1 MIDENRMKKHQLNYY
16 FLRLFFSIN
25 LGFSLKKVKEEMK
38 MNKKAVMLGLVGMGL
53 GMAPTAATAAEAN
66 PTASM
71 TSQAT
76 LTIEQ
81 GILSL
86 DQVTNFNFGTS
97 SIQEIATDEQVIQTT
112 SNEVT
117 SITDYRGP
125 NQAGW
130 QLTAQLSKMTNAS
143 DNELANAKVTLNG
156 TTASGDA
163 ALVSGTELMVGAT
176 DPTLIASANGT
187 TGLATNDFNFSNAS
201 LTVPKQ
207 NVNSGTYSGTI
218 TWTLSNTYQAE

>member
-1 MIDENRMKKHQLNYY
+1 MIDENRMKKRQLIYY
-16 FLRLFFSIN
+16 FSRLFFSIN

-53 GMAPTAATAAEAN
+53 GMAPTAAAAAEAN

-86 DQVTNFNFGTS
+86 DQVSNFNFGTS

-163 ALVSGTELMVGAT
+163 ALVSGTELIVEAT

-218 TWTLSNTYQAE
+218 TWTLANTYQAE

>member
-16 FLRLFFSIN
+16 FLKLFFSIN

-53 GMAPTAATAAEAN
+53 GMAPTAAAAAEAN

-86 DQVTNFNFGTS
+86 DQVTNFNFDTS

-163 ALVSGTELMVGAT
+163 ALVAGTELMVGAT

-218 TWTLSNTYQAE
+218 TWTLANTYQAE

>member
-53 GMAPTAATAAEAN
+53 GMAPTAAAAAEAN

-97 SIQEIATDEQVIQTT
+97 SIQEIATDEQVIQAT

-176 DPTLIASANGT
+176 EPTLIASANGT

>member
-1 MIDENRMKKHQLNYY
+1 MKKHQLNYY
-16 FLRLFFSIN
+16 FLKLFFSIN

-53 GMAPTAATAAEAN
+53 GMAPTAAAAAEAN

-71 TSQAT
+71 TSQVT

-163 ALVSGTELMVGAT
+163 ALVAGTELMVGAT

-218 TWTLSNTYQAE
+218 TWTLANTYQAE

>member
-53 GMAPTAATAAEAN
+53 GMAPTAAAAAEAN

-125 NQAGW
+125 SQAGW

-176 DPTLIASANGT
+176 EPTLIASANGT

-218 TWTLSNTYQAE
+218 TWTLANTYQAE

>member
-53 GMAPTAATAAEAN
+53 GMAPTAAAAAEAN

-176 DPTLIASANGT
+176 EPTLIASANGT
-187 TGLATNDFNFSNAS
+187 TGLATIDFNFSNAS

-218 TWTLSNTYQAE
+218 TWTLANTYQAE

>member
-53 GMAPTAATAAEAN
+53 GMAPTAAAAAEAN

-112 SNEVT
+112 SKEVT

-176 DPTLIASANGT
+176 EPTLIASANGT

-218 TWTLSNTYQAE
+218 TWTLANTYQAE

>member
-1 MIDENRMKKHQLNYY
+1 
-16 FLRLFFSIN
+16 
-25 LGFSLKKVKEEMK
+25 
-38 MNKKAVMLGLVGMGL
+38 MLGLVGMGL
-53 GMAPTAATAAEAN
+53 GMAPTAAAAAEAN

-97 SIQEIATDEQVIQTT
+97 SIQDIATDEQVIQTT
-112 SNEVT
+112 SDEVT

-156 TTASGDA
+156 STASGDA
-163 ALVSGTELMVGAT
+163 TLVSGTELMVGAT
-176 DPTLIASANGT
+176 EPTLIASANGT

>member
-53 GMAPTAATAAEAN
+53 GMAPTAAAAAEAN

-176 DPTLIASANGT
+176 EPTLIASANGT

-207 NVNSGTYSGTI
+207 NVNSDTYSGTI
-218 TWTLSNTYQAE
+218 TWTLANTYQAE

>member
-1 MIDENRMKKHQLNYY
+1 M
-16 FLRLFFSIN
+16 IN

-38 MNKKAVMLGLVGMGL
+38 MNKKVLMLGLVGMGL
-53 GMAPTAATAAEAN
+53 GMAPTAAAAAEAN

-143 DNELANAKVTLNG
+143 DNELVNAKVTLNG
-156 TTASGDA
+156 STASGDA
-163 ALVSGTELMVGAT
+163 TLVSGTELMVGAT

>member
-53 GMAPTAATAAEAN
+53 GMAPTAAAAAEAN

-112 SNEVT
+112 LNEVT

-176 DPTLIASANGT
+176 EPTLIASANGT

-218 TWTLSNTYQAE
+218 TWTLANTYQAE

>member
-53 GMAPTAATAAEAN
+53 GMAPTAAAAAEAN

-156 TTASGDA
+156 STASGDA

-176 DPTLIASANGT
+176 EPTLIASANGT

>member
-1 MIDENRMKKHQLNYY
+1 MKKHQLNYY
-16 FLRLFFSIN
+16 FLKLFFSIN

-53 GMAPTAATAAEAN
+53 GMAPTAAAAAEAN

-187 TGLATNDFNFSNAS
+187 TGLATNDFSFSNAS

-218 TWTLSNTYQAE
+218 TWTLANTHQAE

>member
-53 GMAPTAATAAEAN
+53 GMAPTAAAAAEAN

-176 DPTLIASANGT
+176 EPTLIASANGT

>member
-53 GMAPTAATAAEAN
+53 GMAPTAAAAAEAN

-176 DPTLIASANGT
+176 EPTLIASANGT
-187 TGLATNDFNFSNAS
+187 TGLATNDFDFSNAS

-218 TWTLSNTYQAE
+218 TWTLANTYQAE

>member
-1 MIDENRMKKHQLNYY
+1 
-16 FLRLFFSIN
+16 
-25 LGFSLKKVKEEMK
+25 

-53 GMAPTAATAAEAN
+53 GMAPTAAAAAEAN

-86 DQVTNFNFGTS
+86 DQVTNFDFGTTS
-97 SIQEIATDEQVIQTT
+97 VKDIATGDQVLSTAA
-112 SNEVT
+112 NEAT

-125 NQAGW
+125 NQTGW
-130 QLTAQLSKMTNAS
+130 QLTAQLSKMTNAAN
-143 DNELANAKVTLNG
+143 NELVNAKVTLNG
-156 TTASGDA
+156 SIDSGDA
-163 ALVSGTELMVGAT
+163 SLVSGTELMVGAT

-187 TGLATNDFNFSNAS
+187 TGLATNDFDFTSAT
-201 LTVPKQ
+201 LTIPKQ
-207 NVNSGTYSGTI
+207 NVNSGAYSGTI

>member
-1 MIDENRMKKHQLNYY
+1 M
-16 FLRLFFSIN
+16 IN

-38 MNKKAVMLGLVGMGL
+38 MNKKVLMLGLVVMGL
-53 GMAPTAATAAEAN
+53 GMAPTAAAAAEAN

-143 DNELANAKVTLNG
+143 DNELVNAKVTLNG
-156 TTASGDA
+156 STASGDA
-163 ALVSGTELMVGAT
+163 TLVSGTELMVGAT

>member
-1 MIDENRMKKHQLNYY
+1 
-16 FLRLFFSIN
+16 
-25 LGFSLKKVKEEMK
+25 
-38 MNKKAVMLGLVGMGL
+38 MLGLVGMGL
-53 GMAPTAATAAEAN
+53 GMAPTAAAAAEAN

-86 DQVTNFNFGTS
+86 DQVTNFDFGTTS
-97 SIQEIATDEQVIQTT
+97 VKDIATGDQVLSTAA
-112 SNEVT
+112 NETT

-130 QLTAQLSKMTNAS
+130 QLTAQLSKMTNAAN
-143 DNELANAKVTLNG
+143 NELVNAKVTLNG
-156 TTASGDA
+156 SIDSGDA
-163 ALVSGTELMVGAT
+163 SLVSGTELTVGAT

-187 TGLATNDFNFSNAS
+187 TGLATNDFDFTSAT
-201 LTVPKQ
+201 LTIPKQ
-207 NVNSGTYSGTI
+207 NINSGAYSGTI

>member
-1 MIDENRMKKHQLNYY
+1 
-16 FLRLFFSIN
+16 
-25 LGFSLKKVKEEMK
+25 
-38 MNKKAVMLGLVGMGL
+38 MNKKVLMLGLVVMGL
-53 GMAPTAATAAEAN
+53 GMAPTAAAAAEAN

-163 ALVSGTELMVGAT
+163 ALVAGTELMVGAT

-218 TWTLSNTYQAE
+218 TWTLANTYQAE

>member
-1 MIDENRMKKHQLNYY
+1 MT
-16 FLRLFFSIN
+16 

-38 MNKKAVMLGLVGMGL
+38 MNKKAVVLGLVGMGL
-53 GMAPTAATAAEAN
+53 GMAPTAAAAAEAN

-130 QLTAQLSKMTNAS
+130 QLTAQLSKMTNAAN
-143 DNELANAKVTLNG
+143 NELVNAKVTLNG
-156 TTASGDA
+156 SIDSGDA
-163 ALVSGTELMVGAT
+163 SLVSGTELTVGAT

-187 TGLATNDFNFSNAS
+187 TGLATNDFDFTSAT
-201 LTVPKQ
+201 LTIPKQ
-207 NVNSGTYSGTI
+207 NINSGAYSGTI

>member
-1 MIDENRMKKHQLNYY
+1 MIDENIMKKRQLIYY
-16 FLRLFFSIN
+16 FSRLFFSIN

-53 GMAPTAATAAEAN
+53 GMAPTAAAAAEAN

-97 SIQEIATDEQVIQTT
+97 SIQEIATDEQVIQAT

-143 DNELANAKVTLNG
+143 DNELVNAKVTLNG

-163 ALVSGTELMVGAT
+163 ALVAGTELMVGAT
-176 DPTLIASANGT
+176 DPTLIASADGT

>member
-53 GMAPTAATAAEAN
+53 GMAPTAAAAAEAN

-176 DPTLIASANGT
+176 DPTLIASADGT

-218 TWTLSNTYQAE
+218 TWTLANTYQAE

>member
-53 GMAPTAATAAEAN
+53 GMAPTAAAAAEAN

-176 DPTLIASANGT
+176 EPTLIASANGT

-218 TWTLSNTYQAE
+218 TWTLANTYKAE

>member
-53 GMAPTAATAAEAN
+53 GMAPTAAAAAEAN

-163 ALVSGTELMVGAT
+163 ALVAGTELMVGAT

-187 TGLATNDFNFSNAS
+187 TGLATNDFNFSNSS

-218 TWTLSNTYQAE
+218 TWTLANTYQAE

>member
-1 MIDENRMKKHQLNYY
+1 MKKHQLNYY

-53 GMAPTAATAAEAN
+53 GMAPTAAAAAEAN

-163 ALVSGTELMVGAT
+163 ALVAGTELMVGAT

-187 TGLATNDFNFSNAS
+187 TGLATNDFNFSNSS

-218 TWTLSNTYQAE
+218 TWTLANTYQAE

>member
-1 MIDENRMKKHQLNYY
+1 MT
-16 FLRLFFSIN
+16 

-38 MNKKAVMLGLVGMGL
+38 MNKKVRMLGLVGMGL
-53 GMAPTAATAAEAN
+53 GMAPTAAAAAEAN

-86 DQVTNFNFGTS
+86 DQ
-97 SIQEIATDEQVIQTT
+97 
-112 SNEVT
+112 EVT

-156 TTASGDA
+156 STASGDA
-163 ALVSGTELMVGAT
+163 TLVSGTELMVGAT
-176 DPTLIASANGT
+176 EPTLIASANGT

>member
-53 GMAPTAATAAEAN
+53 GMAPTAAAAAEAN

-163 ALVSGTELMVGAT
+163 ALVAGTELMVGAT
-176 DPTLIASANGT
+176 EPTLIASANGT

-218 TWTLSNTYQAE
+218 TWTLANTYQAE

>member
-38 MNKKAVMLGLVGMGL
+38 MNKKAVVLGLVGMGL
-53 GMAPTAATAAEAN
+53 GMAPTAAAAAEAN

-176 DPTLIASANGT
+176 EPTLIASANGT

-218 TWTLSNTYQAE
+218 TWTLANTYQAE

>member
-1 MIDENRMKKHQLNYY
+1 MKKHQLNYY

-53 GMAPTAATAAEAN
+53 GMAPTAAAAAEAN

-112 SNEVT
+112 LNEVT

-176 DPTLIASANGT
+176 EPTLIASANGT

-218 TWTLSNTYQAE
+218 TWTLANTYQAE

>member
-1 MIDENRMKKHQLNYY
+1 MKKHQLNYF

-53 GMAPTAATAAEAN
+53 GMAPTAAAAAEAN

-176 DPTLIASANGT
+176 EPTLIASANGT

-218 TWTLSNTYQAE
+218 TWTLANTYQAE

>member
-1 MIDENRMKKHQLNYY
+1 MKKHQLNYY

-53 GMAPTAATAAEAN
+53 GMAPTAAAAAEAN

-218 TWTLSNTYQAE
+218 TWTLANTYQAE

>member
-53 GMAPTAATAAEAN
+53 GMAPTAAAAAEAN

-97 SIQEIATDEQVIQTT
+97 SIQEC
-112 SNEVT
+112 
-117 SITDYRGP
+117 
-125 NQAGW
+125 
-130 QLTAQLSKMTNAS
+130 
-143 DNELANAKVTLNG
+143 
-156 TTASGDA
+156 
-163 ALVSGTELMVGAT
+163 
-176 DPTLIASANGT
+176 
-187 TGLATNDFNFSNAS
+187 
-201 LTVPKQ
+201 
-207 NVNSGTYSGTI
+207 
-218 TWTLSNTYQAE
+218 

>member
-16 FLRLFFSIN
+16 FLRVFFSIN

-53 GMAPTAATAAEAN
+53 GMAPTAAAAAEAN

-176 DPTLIASANGT
+176 EPTLIASANGT

-218 TWTLSNTYQAE
+218 TWTLANTYQAE

>member
-53 GMAPTAATAAEAN
+53 GMAPTAAAAAEAN

-71 TSQAT
+71 TSQTT

-176 DPTLIASANGT
+176 EPTLIASANGT

-218 TWTLSNTYQAE
+218 TWTLANTYQAE

>member
-53 GMAPTAATAAEAN
+53 GMAPTAAAAAEAN

-176 DPTLIASANGT
+176 EPTLIASANGT

-218 TWTLSNTYQAE
+218 T

>member
-1 MIDENRMKKHQLNYY
+1 MT
-16 FLRLFFSIN
+16 

-38 MNKKAVMLGLVGMGL
+38 MNKKVRMLGLVGMGL
-53 GMAPTAATAAEAN
+53 GMAPTAAAAAEAN

-86 DQVTNFNFGTS
+86 DQVTNFNFGIS
-97 SIQEIATDEQVIQTT
+97 SIQDIATDEQVIQTT
-112 SNEVT
+112 SDEVT

-156 TTASGDA
+156 STASGDA
-163 ALVSGTELMVGAT
+163 TLVSGTELMVGAT
-176 DPTLIASANGT
+176 EPTLIASANGT

>member
-53 GMAPTAATAAEAN
+53 GMAPTAAAAAEAN

-163 ALVSGTELMVGAT
+163 ALVAGTELMVGAT

-218 TWTLSNTYQAE
+218 TWTLTNTYQAE

>member
-16 FLRLFFSIN
+16 FLRLFFSIT

-38 MNKKAVMLGLVGMGL
+38 MNKKAVMLSLVGMGL
-53 GMAPTAATAAEAN
+53 GMAPAAAAAAEAN

-71 TSQAT
+71 TSQAI

-86 DQVTNFNFGTS
+86 DQVSNFNFGTS

-143 DNELANAKVTLNG
+143 DNELVNAKVTLNG

-163 ALVSGTELMVGAT
+163 TLVSGTELMVGAT

>member
-1 MIDENRMKKHQLNYY
+1 MKKHQLNYY

-53 GMAPTAATAAEAN
+53 GMAPTAAAAAEAN

-125 NQAGW
+125 SQAGW

-176 DPTLIASANGT
+176 EPTLIASANGT

-218 TWTLSNTYQAE
+218 TWTLANTYQAE